1 MHNEDI
7 NKKRG
12 LRMKFKTAIQV
23 FLIILIIYFPITLK
37 ASTYY
42 PLQTKY
48 PNIMLYKADTNK
60 KIIALTF
67 DDGPDNK
74 FTPQILNILKKHNV
88 KATFF
93 FLGTRV
99 HQYPDTAKK
108 VLEDGHV
115 IGNHTYWHPE
125 LTKTGVQNMEW
136 EIKKNEQEIQNV
148 LDIKTNLFRAPYGAL
163 TEKHV
168 QKLDELGYYG
178 IGWSIDTE
186 DWRSLSAKEIKQN
199 VINRL
204 HPGAIVLMHSAGHWT
219 QDLSGTA
226 EALDEIIPL
235 LKQKGYTFVTIPEMI
250 SGDIL
255 K

>member
-1 MHNEDI
+1 
-7 NKKRG
+7 
-12 LRMKFKTAIQV
+12 MKFTRLIQILL
-23 FLIILIIYFPITLK
+23 LIIFAVNAFIPTNVQ

-67 DDGPDNK
+67 DDGPDER
-74 FTPQILNILKKHNV
+74 FTPRILNVLQKHNV

-99 HQYPDTAKK
+99 NKYPDIAKK
-108 VLEDGHV
+108 VHEDGHV

-125 LTKTGVQNMEW
+125 LTKTGVKNMVW
-136 EIKKNEQEIQNV
+136 EIEKNEKEIQIA
-148 LDIKTNLFRAPYGAL
+148 LRIKTKLFRAPYGAL
-163 TEKHV
+163 TEDHV
-168 QKLDELGYYG
+168 KKLGELGYRG

-186 DWRSLSAKEIKQN
+186 DWQNLTSEEIKQN
-199 VINRL
+199 IMDQL

-219 QDLSGTA
+219 QDLSGTV
-226 EALDEIIPL
+226 EALDEVVPY
-235 LKQKGYTFVTIPEMI
+235 LKKKGYTFVTIPNML
-250 SGDIL
+250 STNML